1 MKRQKRMMILLG
13 ILAVCTA
20 GTVAVSRI
28 DFEEKMS
35 ETETAIIDIDTQI
48 LPGWPGIMKKKYP
61 LYDRTANGSTKQMK
75 RWRWIRNCWM
85 RSQRIC
91 LRSPL
96 IRWWKKY
103 RLLAFTALATLLTA
117 LR

>member
-35 ETETAIIDIDTQI
+35 ETETAIIDIDSADITRLAWNYEEEVSFVRQDGEWQQGDNIHSLYLQSHQHSLHQI
-48 LPGWPGIMKKKYP
+48 HVQP
-61 LYDRTANGSTKQMK
+61 S
-75 RWRWIRNCWM
+75 
-85 RSQRIC
+85 
-91 LRSPL
+91 
-96 IRWWKKY
+96 
-103 RLLAFTALATLLTA
+103 F
-117 LR
+117 